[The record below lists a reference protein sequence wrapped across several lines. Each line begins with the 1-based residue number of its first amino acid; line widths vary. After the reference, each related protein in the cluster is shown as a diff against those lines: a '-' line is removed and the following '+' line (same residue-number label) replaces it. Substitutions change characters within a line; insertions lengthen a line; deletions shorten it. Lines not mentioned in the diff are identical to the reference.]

1 MKILYVYAHPE
12 PASLSSRMKTRALD
26 VLAAEGHDVVHSD
39 LHAMA
44 FQAVHGRGDFESVRD
59 GDVFRYGGEQS
70 YASLENGFAADIQA
84 EIDKLY
90 ACDMVILQF
99 PLWWFSVPAI
109 LKGWMD
115 RVFVYGALY
124 DHDNRYGTGRL
135 KGRRAMCVLTMGA
148 RENDFKADGIHG
160 DLLTNLWPLHNGC
173 LHYLGLEV
181 LPPFIA
187 YGTSYLS
194 DEDRTRYVDGYDTYL
209 RNIDTL
215 EPLYFHPDSDFGED
229 GRLKPGIQGRTPTQ
243 SSLR

>member
-12 PASLSSRMKTRALD
+12 PLSLSGQMKNRALE
-26 VLAAEGHDVVHSD
+26 VFAAEGHDVVLSD
-39 LHAMA
+39 LHAMN
-44 FQAVHGRGDFESVRD
+44 FEAVHGRRDFESVRD
-59 GDVFRYGGEQS
+59 GEVFRYGSEQS
-70 YASLENGFAADIQA
+70 HATREEGFAADIQG

-109 LKGWMD
+109 LKGWID

-124 DHDNRYGTGRL
+124 DHYNRYGTGKL
-135 KGRRAMCVLTMGA
+135 SGRRAMCVLTMGA

-160 DLLTNLWPLHNGC
+160 DLWVNLWPLHNGC

-187 YGTSYLS
+187 YGTGYLS
-194 DEDRTRYVDGYDTYL
+194 DAERAQYVEDYGVYL
-209 RNIDTL
+209 SNLDTL
-215 EPLYFHPDSDFGED
+215 EPLYFHPDNDFDEN
-229 GRLKPGIQGRTPTQ
+229 GRLKPQVQGRTPAHRR
-243 SSLR
+243 L